1 MASIPGKINSLYFIT
16 MDDAPFTH
24 LQQVE
29 AACRAGIR
37 LIQLRMKKAH
47 DDNFLETALAA
58 KQVCDKWECRLII
71 NDRVSI
77 ARAVGAY
84 GVHLGKEDMSVAD
97 ARAILGN
104 EFVIGGTA
112 NTIGDIRIHNDQGAD
127 YIGLGP
133 YRWTNTK
140 KNLSPIL
147 GQDGFQRIMEQ
158 MKEEGIDIPVAAIGG
173 IETDDIREL
182 RRAGLQSV
190 AFSGMLVHSRNWSD
204 AVDRLETEMREE
216 LVIADRCFHSR
227 LFTGTGKFG
236 SSFVMEQALLASGSE
251 LVTVALRRVDVR
263 KKGSAGTLPENGND
277 ILAHLNHR
285 HIQLLPNT
293 SGVRTAK
300 EAVFAAELAREA
312 LGTNWL
318 KLEIHPDPR
327 WLMPDPIETLL
338 AAEELVK
345 KGFVVLPYIHADP
358 VLCRRLEDV
367 GVAAVMPLGSPIGSN
382 KGLRTIDF
390 LEIIIA
396 QSKVPVVVDAGIG
409 APSDAARAMEM
420 GADAVLV
427 NTAIA
432 ASAQP
437 VEMARAFRIAV
448 ESGRMACEAR
458 LAPFSVEAAASS
470 PLTAFLD

>member
-1 MASIPGKINSLYFIT
+1 
-16 MDDAPFTH
+16 MDEAPLTH

-37 LIQLRMKKAH
+37 LIQLRMKLA
-47 DDNFLETALAA
+47 DDVTFRETARAA
-58 KQVCDKWECRLII
+58 KQICDDWGVRLII
-71 NDRVSI
+71 NDRVEV
-77 ARAVGAY
+77 AREVGAY
-84 GVHLGKEDMSVAD
+84 GVHLGKQDMSVAE
-97 ARAILGN
+97 ARVILG
-104 EFVIGGTA
+104 EDFIIGGTA
-112 NTIGDIRIHNDQGAD
+112 NTIEDIRLHYGQGAD

-133 YRWTNTK
+133 YQWTSTK
-140 KNLSPIL
+140 KNLSPVL
-147 GQDGFQRIMEQ
+147 GLAGYQRIVEQ
-158 MKEEGIDIPVAAIGG
+158 MRTERINIPVTAIGG
-173 IETDDIREL
+173 IGQEHIRGL
-182 RRAGLQSV
+182 RQAGLESI
-190 AFSGMLVHSRNWSD
+190 AFSGVLVHSKDWTD
-204 AVDRLETEMREE
+204 TVGRLESEGREE
-216 LVIADRCFHSR
+216 LVIAGRHFHSR

-236 SSFVMEQALLASGSE
+236 SSTVMEQALLASGSE
-251 LVTVALRRVDVR
+251 LVTVALKRVDVR
-263 KKGSAGTLPENGND
+263 KQDEDD
-277 ILAHLNHR
+277 ILSHLNHR
-285 HIQLLPNT
+285 HIHLLPNT

-327 WLMPDPIETLL
+327 WLMPDPVETLQ

-382 KGLRTIDF
+382 KGLRTSDF
-390 LEIIIA
+390 LEIIIT

-409 APSDAARAMEM
+409 APSDAARALEM

-437 VEMARAFRIAV
+437 VQMARAFRLAV
-448 ESGRMACEAR
+448 ESGRLAYEAR
-458 LAPFSVEAAASS
+458 LAQTSTMAVASS
-470 PLTAFLD
+470 PLTAFLDQL